1 MNIVDQRDRVWDRS
15 PDADPRYEPHPK
27 KAIERVGEHRQKRE
41 RTKVQTTDDDRAFAA
56 EFIADISEYDAA
68 QHNADKEAER
78 YEAEIAAAKT
88 KGHSVVR
95 ASRDKLNGELGEKR
109 KDLDAQLAQ
118 KTAET
123 EKRVQGLLQRAF
135 GEMDAMTTGAV
146 IDIVKALAGIEV
158 SDSEVQAALRQRS
171 KE

>member
-1 MNIVDQRDRVWDRS
+1 MPQLQ
-15 PDADPRYEPHPK
+15 PADFAPQLIWLAIIFTLFYFALSQLVLPR
-27 KAIERVGEHRQKRE
+27 IERVLRDRK
-41 RTKVQTTDDDRAFAA
+41 TKIGGDLQAA
-56 EFIADISEYDAA
+56 RDA

-78 YEAEIAAAKT
+78 YEAEITAAKA
-88 KGHSVVR
+88 KGHGSIR
-95 ASRDKLNGELGEKR
+95 ASRQKLDGELGEKR

-123 EKRVQGLLQRAF
+123 EKSVQGLLERAS
-135 GEMDAMTTGAV
+135 GEMNAMTAGAV
-146 IDIVKALAGIEV
+146 SDIVKALAGIEV

>member
-1 MNIVDQRDRVWDRS
+1 MPQLQPADFAPQLIWLAIIFTLFYFALSQLVLPRIEHVLKDRKTKIGGDLQAARD
-15 PDADPRYEPHPK
+15 
-27 KAIERVGEHRQKRE
+27 
-41 RTKVQTTDDDRAFAA
+41 
-56 EFIADISEYDAA
+56 A

-78 YEAEIAAAKT
+78 YEAEITAAKA
-88 KGHSVVR
+88 KGHGSIR
-95 ASRDKLNGELGEKR
+95 ASRQKLDGELGEKR

-123 EKRVQGLLQRAF
+123 EKSVQGLLERAF
-135 GEMDAMTTGAV
+135 GEMNAMTAGAV
-146 IDIVKALAGIEV
+146 SDIVKALAGIEV

>member
-1 MNIVDQRDRVWDRS
+1 MHSDKFPALNVDWYIPQLIWLAIIFTLFYLALSQLVL
-15 PDADPRYEPHPK
+15 PR
-27 KAIERVGEHRQKRE
+27 IERVLKDRQGKIGGDL
-41 RTKVQTTDDDRAFAA
+41 QAA
-56 EFIADISEYDAA
+56 RDA

-88 KGHSVVR
+88 KGHGLIR
-95 ASRDKLNGELGEKR
+95 ASREKLDGELGEKR

-123 EKRVQGLLQRAF
+123 EKHVQGLLERAF
-135 GEMDAMTTGAV
+135 GEMNAMTAGAV
-146 IDIVKALAGIEV
+146 SDIVKALAGIEV
-158 SDSEVQAALRQRS
+158 SDHEVQAALRQRS

>member
-1 MNIVDQRDRVWDRS
+1 MPQLQPGDFAPQLIWLAIIFTLFYFALSQLVL
-15 PDADPRYEPHPK
+15 PR
-27 KAIERVGEHRQKRE
+27 IERVLKGRQGKIGGDL
-41 RTKVQTTDDDRAFAA
+41 QAA
-56 EFIADISEYDAA
+56 RDA

-78 YEAEIAAAKT
+78 YEAEIATAKT
-88 KGHSVVR
+88 KGHGLIR
-95 ASRDKLNGELGEKR
+95 AAREKLDGELGGKR

-123 EKRVQGLLQRAF
+123 EKSVQGLLERAF
-135 GEMDAMTTGAV
+135 GEMNAMTAGAV
-146 IDIVKALAGIEV
+146 SDIVKALAGIEV

>member
-1 MNIVDQRDRVWDRS
+1 MPQLQPGDFAPQLIWLAIIFTLFYFALSQL
-15 PDADPRYEPHPK
+15 ALPR
-27 KAIERVGEHRQKRE
+27 IERVLKDRK
-41 RTKVQTTDDDRAFAA
+41 TKIGGDLQAA
-56 EFIADISEYDAA
+56 RDA

-88 KGHSVVR
+88 KSHSVVR

-146 IDIVKALAGIEV
+146 SDIVKALAGIEV